1 MTRHFPQMYT
11 RNSLVAVF
19 GLAGEHISMSTG
31 VIVDAESQVT
41 EHASM
46 WQDYLEPEFK
56 PRSMRIGLHAT
67 A

>member
-1 MTRHFPQMYT
+1 
-11 RNSLVAVF
+11 
-19 GLAGEHISMSTG
+19 MSTG
-31 VIVDAESQVT
+31 VIVDGERHVT

-56 PRSMRIGLHAT
+56 RRTIRIVPNAS

>member
-1 MTRHFPQMYT
+1 MLY
-11 RNSLVAVF
+11 LVW
-19 GLAGEHISMSTG
+19 GEHISMSTG